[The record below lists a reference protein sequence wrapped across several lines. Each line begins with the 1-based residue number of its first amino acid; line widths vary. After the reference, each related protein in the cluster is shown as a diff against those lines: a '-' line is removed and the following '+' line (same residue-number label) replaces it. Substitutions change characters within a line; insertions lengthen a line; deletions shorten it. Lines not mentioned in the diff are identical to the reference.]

1 MFRHTKQSGDTS
13 LSQATVEKQSDLMVL
28 VFNSQHKWR
37 DLLFNRLAV
46 NERQDKTRLILP
58 AWVIAQ

>member
-46 NERQDKTRLILP
+46 NETG
-58 AWVIAQ
+58 